1 MATLPKMIQA
11 FKPLDGRDEATLTQH
26 GRVLREAG
34 LIPGGKR
41 GVGAPHMTARHT
53 AILLLGI
60 YGSATPKD
68 APEAVD
74 RIGDLRHHF
83 TDGLLHEIFDR
94 FVGVTFLDTLENMIA
109 RAPEIVG
116 FLFKIVKENQDWTED
131 QLNLHVQQMQRG
143 GGLIDMT
150 VEIGGTAARI
160 KAKWG
165 DDELLDSIFMV
176 DGDRFMAGEYNAR
189 INADRKVTVS
199 FSLRTIAALY
209 EAMAGDVIQLGDEG

>member
-26 GRVLREAG
+26 GRVMREAG

-74 RIGDLRHHF
+74 RMGDLRHHF
-83 TDGLLHEIFDR
+83 TGGPLHEIFDR
-94 FVGVTFLDTLENMIA
+94 FVGDNLLDTLENMIA

-116 FLFKIVKENQDWTED
+116 VLFQIVKNNQDWTED
-131 QLNLHVQQMQRG
+131 QMKLHVEQMQRG
-143 GGLIDMT
+143 SGLIDTT
-150 VEIGGTAARI
+150 VEIGGTWAKI
-160 KAKWG
+160 KYKWG
-165 DDELLDSIFMV
+165 ETELMESIFMV
-176 DGDRFMAGEYNAR
+176 DSEQFMAGEYNAR
-189 INADRKVTVS
+189 MNADRKVTVS
-199 FSLRTIAALY
+199 FSLRTIAVLY
-209 EAMAGDVIQLGDEG
+209 EAMAGDVIQLGGED